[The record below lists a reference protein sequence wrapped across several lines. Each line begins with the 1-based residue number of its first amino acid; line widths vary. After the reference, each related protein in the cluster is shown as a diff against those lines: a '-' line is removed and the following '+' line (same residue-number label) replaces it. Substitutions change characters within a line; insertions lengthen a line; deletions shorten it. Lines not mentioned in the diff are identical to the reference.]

1 MGWDFIREGRNKP
14 PVDIDE
20 ILINVRP
27 GETRVALLGQTRL
40 CELEIVRDDGRSVVG
55 NVYLG
60 RVEKVLRGL
69 AAAFVDI
76 GFGRSGFLA
85 LAEARPPEGG
95 GAKTGDRISDYLNEG
110 DAVLVQVSRDPSG
123 DKGAKLT
130 TRITLPGHYLV
141 YAPGLAE
148 IKISRRIEDGDA
160 RAQLGARMDS
170 EAREGEGFI
179 LRTAAAAAADEDLA
193 GEIGDLRA
201 AWAAIGENRKASK
214 PPACLHEELD
224 PLFRVLRDGGG
235 CKIKRVAVDEA
246 KVLAE
251 IREYCRQ
258 FLPEI
263 TAALE
268 RHGGA
273 DDLFEAAGV
282 EEQIER
288 ALSPVVALPSGG
300 SIIIEETAALTAID
314 VNTGG
319 AGKPGGHEE
328 TALATNLEA
337 AAESARQI
345 RLRNLGG
352 TLIIDFVPMRYR
364 RDGAAVLAELRRAL
378 AGDPCVPHVI
388 GFTRLGLVEMTRRKQ
403 RRPLR
408 KALMNSCRACA
419 GTGAVKSPVT
429 VAIEAL
435 RRVRREA
442 AATPAAAW
450 SLTAAAEVIEALR
463 GRGPAAAALEET
475 EARLGRPLRL
485 TSGGALPG
493 KEFGI
498 APAEAGGNG
507 EDG

>member
-27 GETRVALLGQTRL
+27 GETRIALLGQTRL

-60 RVEKVLRGL
+60 RVEKVSRGL

-76 GFGRSGFLA
+76 GLGRSGFLA
-85 LAEARPPEGG
+85 LAETRPPEGG
-95 GAKTGDRISDYLNEG
+95 GAETGDRISDYLNEG
-110 DAVLVQVSRDPSG
+110 DAVLVQVLRDPRG

-141 YAPGLAE
+141 YTPGLAE

-160 RAQLGARMDS
+160 RARLGARMDS

-201 AWAAIGENRKASK
+201 AWAAIGESRDASK

-224 PLFRVLRDGGG
+224 PPLRVLRDGGG
-235 CKIKRVAVDEA
+235 RKIKRVAVDEA

-251 IREYCRQ
+251 IREYCQ
-258 FLPEI
+258 QSLPQM
-263 TAALE
+263 TAALD
-268 RHGGA
+268 RHDGA

-300 SIIIEETAALTAID
+300 SIIIEETAALIAID

-319 AGKPGGHEE
+319 AGKPGGREE

-345 RLRNLGG
+345 RLRNLAG

-364 RDGAAVLAELRRAL
+364 RDGAAVLAELRRAV
-378 AGDPCVPHVI
+378 AGDPGVPHVI

-403 RRPLR
+403 RRPL
-408 KALMNSCRACA
+408 KTALMNSCRACA

-435 RRVRREA
+435 RRVCREA

-450 SLTAAAEVIEALR
+450 SLTAAPEVIEAL
-463 GRGPAAAALEET
+463 RGPAAAALEET

-493 KEFGI
+493 EGFGI

>member
-1 MGWDFIREGRNKP
+1 M
-14 PVDIDE
+14 DIDE
-20 ILINVRP
+20 ILINIRP
-27 GETRVALLGQTRL
+27 GETRIALLEQTRL
-40 CELEIVRDDGRSVVG
+40 CELEIVRNDGKSVVG

-76 GFGRSGFLA
+76 GLERSGFLA
-85 LAEARPPEGG
+85 LAEARPPDWRRPSEGD
-95 GAKTGDRISDYLNEG
+95 GAEIRDRISDYLNEG
-110 DAVLVQVSRDPSG
+110 AAVLVQVLRDPSG

-130 TRITLPGHYLV
+130 TRITLPGRHLV

-148 IKISRRIEDGDA
+148 IKISRRIEDDDA
-160 RAQLGARMDS
+160 RARLSAFIDS
-170 EAREGEGFI
+170 EAQKGEGFI

-201 AWAAIGENRKASK
+201 AWAVIGENRNASK
-214 PPACLHEELD
+214 PPACLHEDLD
-224 PLFRVLRDGGG
+224 PLLRVLRDGAGRE
-235 CKIKRVAVDEA
+235 IKRVAVDEA
-246 KVLAE
+246 KVLAV
-251 IREYCRQ
+251 IREYCQ
-258 FLPEI
+258 ESLPEM

-268 RHGGA
+268 RHDGA

-288 ALSPVVALPSGG
+288 ALSSVVALPSGG

-314 VNTGG
+314 VNTGS
-319 AGKPGGHEE
+319 AGNRGSSEE

-364 RDGAAVLAELRRAL
+364 GNGAAVLAELRRAV
-378 AGDPCVPHVI
+378 ASDPRVPHVI

-403 RRPLR
+403 RQSLK

-463 GRGPAAAALEET
+463 GPAAAALEET

-485 TSGGALPG
+485 TSDGALPG
-493 KEFGI
+493 EGFGI
-498 APAEAGGNG
+498 APADAEGNG